1 MENMDAKYIR
11 YGELINKKFNILF
24 RIHCGNHGELTEAEQ
39 VELEELKKEF
49 DNFEGKYYEQQ
60 LQTLKKILENTK

>member
-1 MENMDAKYIR
+1 MGAKYIR

-24 RIHCGNHGELTEAEQ
+24 RIHCGHHGELPEAEQ

-49 DNFEGKYYEQQ
+49 DNFEGKYYEQR
-60 LQTLKKILENTK
+60 LKMLKEILENSK